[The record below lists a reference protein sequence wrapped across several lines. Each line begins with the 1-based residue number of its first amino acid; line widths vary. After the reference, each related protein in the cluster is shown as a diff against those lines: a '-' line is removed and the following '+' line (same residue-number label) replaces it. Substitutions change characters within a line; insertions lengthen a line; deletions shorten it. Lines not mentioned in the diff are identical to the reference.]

1 MTEDDMVLDHAPM
14 TPFMDERVPG
24 MAPITHADWLHRDAA
39 FAPQMAY
46 RDRLTAERAEICY

>member
-39 FAPQMAY
+39 FAPQSA
-46 RDRLTAERAEICY
+46 RPPTNAPR